1 MKKKIVNGLL
11 MMALLVSAMG
21 TFVSC
26 KDYDEDAYV
35 DLRNRISN
43 EITLREA
50 LQQQVNGLASDIE
63 QIKALY
69 ATMAWVEE
77 HFYTKEQVDEVLSF
91 ATITPAD
98 CEAFKKM
105 LNGRIDSLNTEVN
118 AVKDRVS
125 KNETDIVTI
134 YSELEKVNELIKAVE
149 ATANQALQLAQDNK
163 DAIEALAER
172 VGKNESEIL
181 TLKDAIDSINNTID
195 GLKTKVDD
203 LE

>member
-63 QIKALY
+63 HIKALY

-77 HFYTKEQVDEVLSF
+77 HFYTKEQVDKKFVTVEEF
-91 ATITPAD
+91 AKFKAD

-172 VGKNESEIL
+172 VGKN
-181 TLKDAIDSINNTID
+181 
-195 GLKTKVDD
+195 
-203 LE
+203 